1 MSFWKKSIRWLST
14 TSSRTM
20 SEIKLSTN
28 IDSYPKAHPS
38 SKEEPYLTPL
48 FINNKFIK
56 SKASEWFDIHDPAT
70 NQVVSKVPQ
79 TTDAELDEA
88 IELANST
95 FKTWKKTSII
105 KRQQYLF
112 KFVELIKKNHDR
124 LASIIVLEQ
133 GKTFEDAKGDVLRG
147 LQVAEYATSITT
159 ELQGVQLEVAT
170 DMETLMIREPLG
182 VIAAICPF
190 NFPAMIPLWTI
201 PLVIATG
208 NTAVLKPSERDPGAA
223 VILAE
228 LVKEAGVPP
237 GVINLVHGKVP
248 TVNKLLEHPVIKAI
262 QFVGSS
268 KAGDYIYKKG
278 TENKKRV
285 QANLAAKNH
294 VVVVPDAN
302 KNQFINSLVGAFAG
316 AAGQR
321 CMAASVLVTVG
332 ESKKWIPDLIKA
344 SKELVVGS
352 GFDSKSHLGPLISK
366 QALER
371 AHDII
376 SKGVE
381 QGAEILLDGRDV
393 KVDGY
398 PDGYFLGPTIL
409 SNITKD
415 NIAYQEEIFAPVL
428 SVVNVDTLD
437 EAIELV
443 NSNPYGNGVAIFT
456 TSGVVGKKFTKE
468 IEVGQVGV
476 NVPIP
481 VPLPMFSFT
490 GNKGSFNGDLNFY
503 GKAGLTFLTQAKTIT
518 SLWKTSLIEDQ
529 KPSTSMPTHE

>member
-1 MSFWKKSIRWLST
+1 MSIWERSIRVLS
-14 TSSRTM
+14 SSSKRTM
-20 SEIKLSTN
+20 SEIKLSTT
-28 IDSYPKAHPS
+28 IDSFPKSHPS

-56 SKASEWFDIHDPAT
+56 SKASEWYDIHDPAT

-79 TTDAELDEA
+79 TTEDELNEA

-95 FKTWKKTSII
+95 FKSWKKTSIM

-133 GKTFEDAKGDVLRG
+133 GKTFDDAKGDVLRG

-228 LVKEAGVPP
+228 LVKEAGVPA

-248 TVNKLLEHPVIKAI
+248 TVNKLLEHPAIKAI

-268 KAGDYIYKKG
+268 KAGDYIYQKG
-278 TENKKRV
+278 IANKKRV

-302 KNQFINSLVGAFAG
+302 KAQFINSLVGAFAG

-332 ESKKWIPDLIKA
+332 DSKNWIPDLIKA
-344 SKELVVGS
+344 AKDLVVGS

-376 SKGVE
+376 AKGVE
-381 QGAEILLDGRDV
+381 QGAEVLLDGRDV
-393 KVDGY
+393 KVDGF

-415 NIAYQEEIFAPVL
+415 NIAYKEEIFAPVL
-428 SVVNVDTLD
+428 SVLSVDTLD

-518 SLWKTSLIEDQ
+518 SLWKTSLIEEQ

>member
-321 CMAASVLVTVG
+321 CIDR
-332 ESKKWIPDLIKA
+332 K
-344 SKELVVGS
+344 
-352 GFDSKSHLGPLISK
+352 
-366 QALER
+366 
-371 AHDII
+371 
-376 SKGVE
+376 
-381 QGAEILLDGRDV
+381 
-393 KVDGY
+393 
-398 PDGYFLGPTIL
+398 
-409 SNITKD
+409 
-415 NIAYQEEIFAPVL
+415 
-428 SVVNVDTLD
+428 SVV
-437 EAIELV
+437 
-443 NSNPYGNGVAIFT
+443 
-456 TSGVVGKKFTKE
+456 
-468 IEVGQVGV
+468 
-476 NVPIP
+476 
-481 VPLPMFSFT
+481 
-490 GNKGSFNGDLNFY
+490 
-503 GKAGLTFLTQAKTIT
+503 
-518 SLWKTSLIEDQ
+518 
-529 KPSTSMPTHE
+529 